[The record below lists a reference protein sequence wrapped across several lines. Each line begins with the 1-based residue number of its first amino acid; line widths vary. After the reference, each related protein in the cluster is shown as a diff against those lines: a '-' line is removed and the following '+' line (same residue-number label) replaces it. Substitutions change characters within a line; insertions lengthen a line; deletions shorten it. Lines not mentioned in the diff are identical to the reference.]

1 MPERITAL
9 VLAAGQGK
17 RMKSKIQK
25 QFMEL
30 AGKPVLHYSL
40 QCFEKC
46 DSVDQIIVVTG
57 SDDIAY
63 VQQEIIQAYHFQKVS
78 AVIAGGAERYES
90 VEHGLHAIEGGYADG
105 IVLIHDG
112 ARPFVTEDMIKRSI
126 DTAGKYGA
134 CTVGMPVKDTIKVV
148 DADGNGI
155 ETPDRKTLWQ
165 IQTPQTFRVPLIR
178 QAHEAMLAS
187 GNHNVTDDTM
197 LIEQYTGQ
205 TVKVIE
211 GSYENLKITTPEDLI
226 LAEAF
231 LSSMSR

>member
-1 MPERITAL
+1 MSEKITAL

-17 RMKSKIQK
+17 RMKSTIQK

-30 AGKPVLHYSL
+30 SGKPILYYPL
-40 QCFEKC
+40 RCFEEC
-46 DSVDQIIVVTG
+46 GIVDQIIVVTG
-57 SDDIAY
+57 ADDIAY
-63 VQQEIIQAYHFQKVS
+63 VQKEIIQTYHFHKVS
-78 AVIAGGAERYES
+78 SVIAGGAERYES
-90 VEHGLHAIEGGYADG
+90 VEHGLGAIKGNYADG

-112 ARPFVTEDMIKRSI
+112 ARPFVTEDMIRRSI
-126 DTAGKYGA
+126 GIAGKYGA

-205 TVKVIE
+205 SVKVIE